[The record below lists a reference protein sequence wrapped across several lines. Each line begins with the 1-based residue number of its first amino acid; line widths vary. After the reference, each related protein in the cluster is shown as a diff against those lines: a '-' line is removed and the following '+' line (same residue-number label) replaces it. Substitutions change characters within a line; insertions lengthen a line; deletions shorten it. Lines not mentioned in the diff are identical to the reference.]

1 MSTSP
6 ATMSASAS
14 VSVTVSAS
22 HYDFFA
28 NFFLELAT
36 LTKPRQRWRFGFK
49 AIYSTRALLSP
60 LIERKNQILMTH
72 LSDSPSYTALDIN
85 DHDDYTADSMP
96 FSNFDHESLIA
107 VIKEKKLLELL
118 DQFGGVEGVAAALQV
133 NFKDGIHGTPEDVT
147 RRCNNFGS
155 NTYRKP
161 PTKGFFHFVFQ
172 VVKDTTILILLVR
185 VALSLGFGIKEHGL
199 KDGWF
204 DGGSI
209 SLAVFLFILVSAI
222 INFKQSKLFEK
233 LSHESNDMR
242 VDVIRDGW
250 RQQVSI
256 FEIVVGDIVVLK
268 IGDQIPADGLFLDGH
283 SLKLDESRMTGERD
297 SIVVI
302 NGDQNPFMISGA
314 KVADG
319 YGRML
324 VTSVGVNTAWGEM
337 MSSINRD
344 REEQTPL
351 QVRLDNLTSHMGKT
365 TLIMAFVVLVVKLV
379 RYISGNIH
387 DEKGYREFSGRTK
400 FDVVVNALV
409 GIVSAADTI
418 VMVAIPEGLPLAV
431 TLTLAYSVKRIMAD
445 HALVHKLSA
454 CEAMGS
460 VTTICTD
467 KTGTLTLNKMEVSEF
482 WVGEEAVTEDASK
495 VIAPNVLQFLQEG
508 VSLNTTG
515 AVYRSYS
522 GTVPDFSGSPTEKA
536 ILSWAVLD
544 LGTAVDEV
552 KQSCTVLHVEAFNS
566 EKKRSGVLMRNNREK
581 VICVH
586 WKGAAEIIL
595 ALCSSYF
602 GRTGTAKPMN
612 EAERM
617 KFEQIIKGMADKGL
631 RCIAFA
637 SKPVSE
643 VEENG
648 DATHELK
655 EDGLILLGLVGLKD
669 PCRPEVSEA
678 VKVCR
683 EAGVN
688 IKMITG
694 ENFFTAIAIAIEC
707 GILEADEDMNNG
719 AVVEGVEFRN
729 YTPEERKQKVDTIRV
744 MARSSPYDK
753 LLMVQC
759 LKEKGHIVAV
769 TGNGTNDAPILKAA
783 DIGFFMGIQSTEV
796 PNESSDIVILD
807 DNFNSVVTVMKQGRC
822 IYSNIQK
829 FIQFQLTMN
838 VVALVINFVA
848 AVSSEVVPLT
858 AVQLLWVNL
867 LRDTLGTLA
876 LATEYPTK
884 ELLKKP
890 PVGRTEPLITKVM
903 WRNLIAL
910 AIYQV
915 TILLI
920 LQFQG
925 IAIIGVEEKIK
936 DTFIFNTFVL
946 CQVFNQFNARKLEKK
961 NIFEGIHKNRIF
973 LGIVGI
979 TVVLQVVMVE
989 FKKKYANKERLNWGH
1004 WGASIGIAALSWPIG
1019 WIVKWVPVSDKSFFS
1034 FL

>member
-1 MSTSP
+1 MVLPDS
-6 ATMSASAS
+6 SAVEDPNWSG
-14 VSVTVSAS
+14 SAS
-22 HYDFFA
+22 HYDFAA
-28 NFFLELAT
+28 NFFLEVAT
-36 LTKPRQRWRFGFK
+36 LTKPQQRWRLVFK
-49 AIYSTRALLSP
+49 TIYSTRALLSL
-60 LIERKNQILMTH
+60 LINRKNQILTH
-72 LSDSPSYTALDIN
+72 LSHSPSYSALDIN
-85 DHDDYTADSMP
+85 EHDYTADSTP
-96 FSNFDHESLIA
+96 FSNFDHQSLIA
-107 VIKEKKLLELL
+107 VVKDKNLLELL

-133 NFKDGIHGTPEDVT
+133 DFKDGIHGSTEDVT
-147 RRCNNFGS
+147 RRCNKFGS

-161 PTKGFFHFVFQ
+161 PAKGFFHFVFE

-242 VDVIRDGW
+242 VDVIRDGR
-250 RQQVSI
+250 RQQVSN
-256 FEIVVGDIVVLK
+256 FEIIVGDIVVLK
-268 IGDQIPADGLFLDGH
+268 IGDQIPADGLFLDGQ
-283 SLKLDESRMTGERD
+283 SLTVDESRMTGESD
-297 SIVVI
+297 HVVI
-302 NGDQNPFMISGA
+302 NSDQNPFMISGA

-324 VTSVGVNTAWGEM
+324 VTSVGINTAWGEM
-337 MSSINRD
+337 MGSISRD

-351 QVRLDNLTSHMGKT
+351 QVRLDNLNSYIEKT
-365 TLIMAFVVLVVKLV
+365 TLIMAFIVLVVKLV

-387 DEKGYREFSGRTK
+387 NQKGYREFSGRTK

-418 VMVAIPEGLPLAV
+418 VMVAIPEGLPLAL
-431 TLTLAYSVKRIMAD
+431 TFTLAYSVKRIMAD
-445 HALVHKLSA
+445 RALVRKLSA

-482 WVGEEAVTEDASK
+482 WVGEVVTEDASK
-495 VIAPNVLQFLQEG
+495 VIAPNVLQFLREG
-508 VSLNTTG
+508 VTLNTTG

-522 GTVPDFSGSPTEKA
+522 GTVPDFSDSPTEKA

-544 LGTAVDEV
+544 LGTDVDEV
-552 KQSCTVLHVEAFNS
+552 KQRCTVLHVEAFNS

-581 VICVH
+581 MICVH

-602 GRTGTAKPMN
+602 SRTGTAKPMN
-612 EAERM
+612 EGERM
-617 KFEQIIKGMADKGL
+617 KFEQIIKGMAAKGL

-637 SKPVSE
+637 SKTVPE
-643 VEENG
+643 VEENE
-648 DATHELK
+648 DATYKLE

-694 ENFFTAIAIAIEC
+694 DNFFTAIAIAIKC
-707 GILEADEDMNNG
+707 GILEADEDLNNG
-719 AVVEGVEFRN
+719 AVVEGADFRT

-744 MARSSPYDK
+744 MARSSPNDK

-769 TGNGTNDAPILKAA
+769 TGNGTNDAPALKAA

-946 CQVFNQFNARKLEKK
+946 CQVFNQFNARKLEK
-961 NIFEGIHKNRIF
+961 NIFEGIHKNRMF
-973 LGIVGI
+973 LGIVGM
-979 TVVLQVVMVE
+979 TLVLQVVMVE
-989 FKKKYANKERLNWGH
+989 FKKKYANKERLNWAQ
-1004 WGASIGIAALSWPIG
+1004 WVASIGIASLSWPIG
-1019 WIVKWVPVSDKSFFS
+1019 WVVKWVPISD
-1034 FL
+1034 